1 MKKMTTFELTACA
14 MFAALT
20 AVLSQVAVPIGPVPI
35 NLATFSVFLSG
46 GILGA
51 AGGLVS
57 QGIYILLGAAGL
69 PVFSGPSGGIGVIA
83 GPTGGY
89 IVGYAV
95 AAWLVGLLSGR
106 FGRRARTLV
115 PAMAAGLLVCYF
127 LGTAW
132 FMIVTKQALWESLT
146 LCVFPFLIGDALKIA
161 VAAVVSARLGS
172 VYGRLSLRARP
183 AVQRAGKGRSS

>member
-1 MKKMTTFELTACA
+1 MKKKTTFELTACA

-20 AVLSQVAVPIGPVPI
+20 AVLSQFAVPVGPVPI
-35 NLATFSVFLSG
+35 NLATLSVFLAG

-57 QGIYILLGAAGL
+57 QTVYILLGAAGL
-69 PVFSGPSGGIGVIA
+69 PVFAEFSGGIGVIA

-89 IVGYAV
+89 IIGYAA
-95 AAWLVGLLSGR
+95 AAWVIGMMVGR
-106 FGRRARTLV
+106 FGRGPVSLAV
-115 PAMAAGLLVCYF
+115 SMAAGSAVCYF

-132 FMIVTKQALWESLT
+132 FMIVTKRALWESLT

-161 VAAVVSARLGS
+161 VAAAASAQLGRVYDRLNRS
-172 VYGRLSLRARP
+172 
-183 AVQRAGKGRSS
+183 AGAA